1 LLSLLSEGGSMDLVK
16 KFVKY
21 YKPHKGLFILD
32 MACALGIASLDL
44 IFPIF
49 SRTLINDFIPDRN
62 LRAIIIASLVMFVLY
77 ILKGVFYYIV
87 NYWGHVLGV
96 RMEYD
101 MRKKLFEHFQIMDVS
116 FFDNRRTG
124 KLMSRIVNDLNL
136 IAELAHHG
144 PEDLFLSVLM
154 FIGSFIILLT
164 IEVKLTLII
173 FAFLPF
179 MLWFSI
185 VKGVKMRGNFRQV
198 RKKIAD
204 VNSNIENSISGVRVA
219 KSFTNEEYEL
229 EKFDEGNI
237 HFRNS
242 KQDAYKTMAEFHTG
256 INFPTNFLNLLTI
269 ALGGYFVY
277 IGNINYGDL
286 VAYILY
292 INFFM
297 EPIKRLTNFTQ
308 QFQDGMSGF
317 ERFLEIL
324 DIPPK
329 IKDVKN
335 PTVLN
340 DVKGEIKVENVEFS
354 YDDDDE
360 SKVLHN
366 INIDIKSGTTM
377 AIVGPSGGGKTT
389 LCHLIPR
396 FYDVTKGRITIDGV
410 DIKNASIQSLRKNIG
425 LVQQSVFLFTGTI
438 KENIKYGNIDAT
450 DEEVVEAAKQASI
463 HDFIM
468 SLPNRY
474 DTYIGE
480 RGVKLSG
487 GQQQRISI
495 ARIFLKNPP
504 ILILDEATS
513 ALDNATEILIQKS
526 LERLSKGR
534 TTLVIA
540 HRLST
545 IQNADEIIVLTDKG
559 IQERGNHKSLLEKD
573 GIYADLYNSQ
583 FSNFMNI
590 SEG

>member
-1 LLSLLSEGGSMDLVK
+1 
-16 KFVKY
+16 
-21 YKPHKGLFILD
+21 
-32 MACALGIASLDL
+32 MACALGIATLNL

-49 SRTLINDFIPDRN
+49 SRTLLNNYIPDRN
-62 LRAIIIASLVMFVLY
+62 LRALIIASLVMFVLY

-124 KLMSRIVNDLNL
+124 KLMSRLVNDLNL

-144 PEDLFLSVLM
+144 PEDLFLSIIM

-164 IEVKLTLII
+164 VEVKLTLII

-185 VKGVKMRGNFRQV
+185 VKGIKMRGNFRQV

-219 KSFTNEEYEL
+219 KSFTNEEHEL

-256 INFPTNFLNLLTI
+256 INFSTNFLNLLTI

-277 IGNINYGDL
+277 IGNISYGDL
-286 VAYILY
+286 VAFILY

-329 IKDVKN
+329 IKDIKKPITLKN
-335 PTVLN
+335 I
-340 DVKGEIKVENVEFS
+340 KGSIRIENVEFS
-354 YDDDDE
+354 YDDDNE
-360 SKVLHN
+360 SKVLQ
-366 INIDIKSGTTM
+366 NIDIDIKAGTTM

-396 FYDVTKGRITIDGV
+396 FYDVTKGKITIDGI
-410 DIKNASIQSLRKNIG
+410 DIKDASVKSLRKNIG

-438 KENIKYGNIDAT
+438 KENIKYGNIDAR
-450 DEEVVEAAKQASI
+450 DEEVVEAAKKASI

-559 IQERGNHKSLLEKD
+559 IQEKGNHNTLLKKE
-573 GIYADLYNSQ
+573 GVYANLYNSQ
-583 FSNFMNI
+583 FSNFINI
-590 SEG
+590 DES

>member
-1 LLSLLSEGGSMDLVK
+1 
-16 KFVKY
+16 
-21 YKPHKGLFILD
+21 
-32 MACALGIASLDL
+32 
-44 IFPIF
+44 
-49 SRTLINDFIPDRN
+49 
-62 LRAIIIASLVMFVLY
+62 
-77 ILKGVFYYIV
+77 
-87 NYWGHVLGV
+87 
-96 RMEYD
+96 MEYD

>member
-1 LLSLLSEGGSMDLVK
+1 MDLVK

-49 SRTLINDFIPDRN
+49 SRTLINDFIPDRD

-256 INFPTNFLNLLTI
+256 INFSTNFLNLLTI

-335 PTVLN
+335 PMVLN
-340 DVKGEIKVENVEFS
+340 DVKGEINVENVEFS

-425 LVQQSVFLFTGTI
+425 LVQQSVFSFTGTI

-559 IQERGNHKSLLEKD
+559 IQERGNHKSLLEKE

-590 SEG
+590 SEA

>member
-1 LLSLLSEGGSMDLVK
+1 MDLVK
-16 KFVKY
+16 QFVKY
-21 YKPHKGLFILD
+21 YKPHKGLFFLD

-559 IQERGNHKSLLEKD
+559 IQERGTHKSLLEKD

>member
-1 LLSLLSEGGSMDLVK
+1 MDLVK

-256 INFPTNFLNLLTI
+256 INFSTNFLNLLTI

-340 DVKGEIKVENVEFS
+340 DVKGEINVENVEFS

-410 DIKNASIQSLRKNIG
+410 DIKDASIQSLRKNIG

-559 IQERGNHKSLLEKD
+559 IQERGNHKSLLEKE

-590 SEG
+590 SEA

>member
-1 LLSLLSEGGSMDLVK
+1 MDLVK

-21 YKPHKGLFILD
+21 YKPHKGLFFLD

-559 IQERGNHKSLLEKD
+559 IQERGTHKSLLEKD